1 MSSSY
6 EKIAFVWNE
15 PKEKIAVPDRCVFK
29 KVIPELENSFKH
41 KQSLRNYDAQAASS

>member
-15 PKEKIAVPDRCVFK
+15 PKEKV
-29 KVIPELENSFKH
+29 VILNCWSLEN
-41 KQSLRNYDAQAASS
+41 LC